1 LELCKVLE
9 PGDFTNAKWR
19 LIDPE
24 NIEMKNHE
32 FARIGALTGL
42 LMAATVSMGD
52 PAGKTGA
59 SPLDAGF
66 VNPPDE
72 CRPRTW
78 WHWVNENVTEDGI
91 TKDLEAMK
99 RVGLKGAQITN
110 IYQGGPPEAQGEDV
124 ILSPAWI
131 RAVTHA
137 AKECERLG
145 LTLGASSA
153 AGCSGSGGPWI
164 TPELSMQEVVWRRKF
179 VNGPVSGRIQ
189 LPQPPANHG
198 YYRDIAV
205 LAFPTLPGDAVPV
218 SALHPKIQS
227 DLAGLDWAAALDGD
241 DETFVTLPAPKAG
254 EASHHV
260 IFEFENPVPVRSLS
274 LQMHEDSKNRELKL
288 LTSEDGTKWVPAGA
302 MRRWRSEFTPA
313 REELIEGF
321 QGRDARFV
329 MVEFTAASPA
339 VPMKLYDLNFQ
350 STRLD
355 QIHTKAAR
363 MRTQPQ
369 VSTPSQQKIH
379 ESQLISLDQIV
390 DLTDRML
397 PSGEL
402 QCDLPAG
409 EWTILRIGHTS
420 NGNEVKPASERAKGL
435 EVDKMS
441 AEALEYHFNNGML
454 GKMCDLLGPLTG
466 KVFIDVNVDSW
477 EAGCQTWTRKFPQ
490 EFAARRGYDSRKWL
504 VTLTGR
510 IVGNLDLTERFLWD
524 YRRTVGDLLAANFYG
539 KFQELFNKRGIKLE
553 AEAPGIG
560 MPALMDQIQCLGKT
574 DIPQGEFWIE
584 GEPDPVNNWRGGQD
598 NTKEA
603 AVAAHVY
610 GRKIVS
616 CESFTSF
623 GHHDG
628 WTQYPYRIKALGDR
642 QFCKGMNEIVFHR
655 YVHQPDDRFPGMS
668 LGQFGLNFD
677 RTLTWWEQG
686 RAWVDYLT
694 RCQHM
699 LRQGSFVADV
709 CYYYGEDVPNSA
721 WYSVPGVMDPRQK
734 MLPVLPNGYDYDV
747 CDRTTFDTMRVED
760 GFVVLPSGM
769 RYAYLVL
776 PDSARF
782 TPAALQ
788 KVGELVMAGA
798 TVIGPRPSR
807 SPSMNGYPNADR
819 EIARLAQELWPP
831 AAGPAQRKVGK
842 GRVITG
848 KSFKTIFKEDAFLPD
863 FSGNSKDEDI
873 HYIHRIIPEGDL
885 YFVSFQ
891 KDQAEE
897 RILSFR
903 VTGKTPEIW
912 DPATGVMS
920 EILMYRDDGKSTSV
934 SMRMANHDAKFIV
947 FRKPSMGTLAVTDL
961 RQNEKPVRS
970 LAGGVAELSE
980 FAPELSGSDQ
990 TNAMLVAWESG
1001 NYDVAFQGGRQASLT
1016 IEGLPAPETVPEKWW
1031 VNFQKDRG
1039 APTVPVGFDRL
1050 KSWTNR
1056 PEDAIRYFSGTASYV
1071 QGVNVSRARLESG
1084 RRVWLDLGDVRH
1096 LAEVIVNDKTLGV
1109 LWKPPYRVDITGAAK
1124 PGANKIEVRVTNVWK
1139 NRLVGDAK
1147 LPPESRLTWTFYPF
1161 YKADDSLVESGLLG
1175 PVRLLSSESVRL
1187 NPGPETDSPNP

>member
-1 LELCKVLE
+1 M
-9 PGDFTNAKWR
+9 
-19 LIDPE
+19 
-24 NIEMKNHE
+24 IEMKNY
-32 FARIGALTGL
+32 RTPKIIGLCGL
-42 LMAATVSMGD
+42 LIAANVAS
-52 PAGKTGA
+52 GA
-59 SPLDAGF
+59 SAAEDDKSPLDAGF
-66 VNPPDE
+66 ANPPNDS
-72 CRPRTW
+72 RPRTW
-78 WHWVNENVTEDGI
+78 WHWINENVTEDGI

-99 RVGLKGAQITN
+99 RIGLKGAQITN

-124 ILSPAWI
+124 ILSPAWMK
-131 RAVTHA
+131 AVTHA

-164 TPELSMQEVVWRRKF
+164 TPELSMQEVVWRQKHIK
-179 VNGPVSGRIQ
+179 GPVSGKIP
-189 LPQPPANHG
+189 LPQPTIHHG
-198 YYRDIAV
+198 YYRDIAI
-205 LAFPTLPGDAVPV
+205 LAFPTLPGDAIPI
-218 SALHPKIQS
+218 STLHPKIQS
-227 DLAGLDWAAALDGD
+227 DIAGLDWSAAVDGD

-254 EASHHV
+254 EASRYV
-260 IFEFENPVPVRSLS
+260 VFEFEKPVPVRSLS
-274 LQMHEDSKNRELKL
+274 LQMHEDSKNREVKL
-288 LTSEDGTKWVPAGA
+288 FTSEDGQKWAPAGA
-302 MRRWRSEFTPA
+302 MRRWRSEFASA

-329 MVEFTAASPA
+329 KIEFTAASPA
-339 VPMKLYDLNFQ
+339 VPMKLYELNFQ

-369 VSTPSQQKIH
+369 VSNVSQQKIH
-379 ESQLISLDQIV
+379 ESQLIPLDKIV

-397 PSGEL
+397 PGAEL

-420 NGNEVKPASERAKGL
+420 NGNEVKPASEKSKGL

-504 VTLTGR
+504 ITLTGR

-539 KFQELFNKRGIKLE
+539 KFQELFNKRGIRLE

-574 DIPQGEFWIE
+574 DIPQGEFWID
-584 GEPDPVNNWRGGQD
+584 GEPDAVNGWRGGQD

-610 GRKIVS
+610 GKKIVS

-686 RAWVDYLT
+686 RVWVEYLT
-694 RCQHM
+694 RCQYM
-699 LRQGSFVADV
+699 LRQGKFVADV

-734 MLPVLPNGYDYDV
+734 MLPVLPKGYDYDV
-747 CDRTTFDTMRVED
+747 CDRTTFDTMRVAD
-760 GFVVLPSGM
+760 GAVVLPGGM
-769 RYAYLVL
+769 RYRYLVL

-782 TPAALQ
+782 TPAALK
-788 KVGELVMAGA
+788 KVRELVMAGA
-798 TVIGPRPSR
+798 TVIGPKPSR
-807 SPSMNGYPNADR
+807 SPSMNGYPDADK
-819 EIARLAQELWPP
+819 EIMRLAEELWPL
-831 AAGPAQRKVGK
+831 AAGPGERKVGK

-848 KSFKTIFKEDAFLPD
+848 KSFETIFKEDTFAPD
-863 FSGNSKDEDI
+863 FADNSKDADI
-873 HYIHRIIPEGDL
+873 RYIHRKTGEGDI
-885 YFVSFQ
+885 YFVSLQ
-891 KDQAEE
+891 KEQAEE
-897 RILSFR
+897 LVLSFR
-903 VTGKTPEIW
+903 VTGKIPEIW
-912 DPATGVMS
+912 DPATGIMSDVVM
-920 EILMYRDDGKSTSV
+920 YHDDGKSTAV
-934 SMRMANHDAKFIV
+934 SMRMENNDAKFIV
-947 FRKPSMGTLAVTDL
+947 FRKPSKGTVAVTEL
-961 RQNEKPVRS
+961 RQGGKTVRS
-970 LAGGVAELSE
+970 LAGGVTEL
-980 FAPELSGSDQ
+980 PELPPELRGTGT

-1001 NYDVAFQGGRQASLT
+1001 SYDVAFEGGHQTKLT
-1016 IEGLPAPETVPEKWW
+1016 VQGLPVPETVPEKWW
-1031 VNFQKDRG
+1031 VSFQKERG
-1039 APTVPVGFDRL
+1039 APAGQVLFDRL
-1050 KSWTNR
+1050 ESWTNR
-1056 PEDAIRYFSGTASYV
+1056 PEEGIRYFSGTAGYT
-1071 QGVNVSRARLESG
+1071 QGVNVSRERLQSG
-1084 RRVWLDLGDVRH
+1084 RRVYLDLGDVRH
-1096 LAEVIVNDKTLGV
+1096 LAEVFVNDKPLGV
-1109 LWKPPYRVDITGAAK
+1109 LWKPPYRVDITAAVT

-1139 NRLVGDAK
+1139 NRLVGDQK
-1147 LPPESRLTWTFYPF
+1147 LPVASRLTWTFYPF
-1161 YKADDSLVESGLLG
+1161 YKAADSLVESGLLG
-1175 PVRLLSSESVRL
+1175 PVRLLSSEPVRL
-1187 NPGPETDSPNP
+1187 SAGSDTGK